1 MPNLKEVRNR
11 ITSVSS
17 TQQITKAMKMV
28 AAAKLRKAQDAI
40 ITMRPYADKLD
51 EILKNV
57 SSSLDGS
64 VDNPY
69 GVEREVNKVLVI
81 VFSSDRGLCGAFNTN
96 VFKTAKALIADK
108 YQSQFE
114 AGDVVVKTIGK
125 KAFEHFARFPE
136 YTTDD
141 SDYES
146 YGDNAFDNFKAIAEK
161 VMKSFVEGEYD
172 AIELCYNEFK
182 NAATQELKAEL
193 FLPVVEEVD
202 ETLSYTPDP
211 KDYIFEPSKEYIIE
225 DLIPKSLKITF
236 YKALLE
242 SHASEHGSRMTA
254 MDKATDNAGELLK
267 DLKLTYNR
275 ARQAA
280 ITTEILEIVGGA
292 EALAA
297 G

>member
-11 ITSVSS
+11 ISSVTS

-64 VDNPY
+64 VDNPF
-69 GVEREVNKVLVI
+69 GVEREVNKVLVV

-96 VFKTAKALIADK
+96 VFKTAKALIANK

-114 AGDVVVKTIGK
+114 AGNVVVKTIGK
-125 KAFEHFARFPE
+125 KAFEHFARFAE
-136 YTTDD
+136 YATDD
-141 SDYES
+141 TDYES
-146 YGDNAFDNFKAIAEK
+146 YGDNAFEHFKVIAEK
-161 VMKSFVEGEYD
+161 VMQSFVEGEYD

-193 FLPVVEEVD
+193 FLPVVEDID

-211 KDYIFEPSKEYIIE
+211 KDYIFEPSKKYIIE

>member
-11 ITSVSS
+11 ISSVSS

-64 VDNPY
+64 VDNPF
-69 GVEREVNKVLVI
+69 GIEREVKKVLVV

-114 AGDVVVKTIGK
+114 AGNVVVKTIGK
-125 KAFEHFARFPE
+125 KAFEHFARFSE
-136 YTTDD
+136 YPTDD

-146 YGDNAFDNFKAIAEK
+146 YGDNAFDNFKVVAEK
-161 VMKSFVEGEYD
+161 IMKSFVGSEYD

-242 SHASEHGSRMTA
+242 SHASENGSRMTA

>member
-11 ITSVSS
+11 ISSVTS

-64 VDNPY
+64 VDNPF
-69 GVEREVNKVLVI
+69 GVEREVNKVLVV

-96 VFKTAKALIADK
+96 VFKTAKAMIADK

-114 AGDVVVKTIGK
+114 AGNVVVKTIGK
-125 KAFEHFARFPE
+125 KAFEHFARFAE
-136 YTTDD
+136 YPTDD
-141 SDYES
+141 SDYEC
-146 YGDNAFDNFKAIAEK
+146 YGDNAFENFKAIAEK
-161 VMKSFVEGEYD
+161 VMQSFVDGEYD

-193 FLPVVEEVD
+193 FLPVVEDVD

-254 MDKATDNAGELLK
+254 MDKATDNAGELLN

>member
-225 DLIPKSLKITF
+225 DLIPKSLNITF

>member
-11 ITSVSS
+11 ITSVAS

>member
-1 MPNLKEVRNR
+1 MANLKEVRNR

-40 ITMRPYADKLD
+40 IQMRPYAEKLD
-51 EILKNV
+51 GILKNV
-57 SSSLDGS
+57 SSSLEGS

-69 GVEREVNKVLVI
+69 GVEREVEKVLVV

-96 VFKTAKALIADK
+96 VFKTAKALIAHK
-108 YQSQFE
+108 YQRQHDE
-114 AGDVVVKTIGK
+114 GNVVIKTIGK
-125 KAFEHFARFPE
+125 KAYEHFERFNA
-136 YTTDD
+136 YVTDD
-141 SDYES
+141 SDYQAYS
-146 YGDNAFDNFKAIAEK
+146 DNSFDRSKDVAEK
-161 VMKSFVEGEYD
+161 VMKSFVDGEYD
-172 AIELCYNEFK
+172 AIEVVYNEFK

-193 FLPVVEEVD
+193 FLPVVEEQDD
-202 ETLSYTPDP
+202 ELSYTPDP
-211 KDYIFEPSKEYIIE
+211 KDYIFEPSKEYIIQ

-242 SHASEHGSRMTA
+242 SHASENGSRMTA

-292 EALAA
+292 EALAN